1 MVRPARRFQPIVN
14 DMSDGWTDRSFNGD
28 ESARLNIDI
37 QVRFAPRLGAT
48 AYILGSCVGRDRIR
62 HDETPRGAPGCL
74 SNRPYIFPILV
85 VPKKAG
91 CTNFFLL
98 GCSV

>member
-37 QVRFAPRLGAT
+37 QVRFAPQLGVT
-48 AYILGSCVGRDRIR
+48 AC
-62 HDETPRGAPGCL
+62 PGQL
-74 SNRPYIFPILV
+74 RRP
-85 VPKKAG
+85 
-91 CTNFFLL
+91 
-98 GCSV
+98 